1 MRNTAYRKSENY
13 NPGQSPEDSWNAW
26 RFKIVYEPEGVFW
39 LLFWVNNFFKM
50 INVFATFTFEDG
62 RQLLSCLLCSN
73 FLVYVEKRPKDAE
86 DAEVGELCGCAPP
99 HPVRCPDDGTSKEN
113 LHFDDQSLLVVF
125 LLFCHSVF

>member
-1 MRNTAYRKSENY
+1 
-13 NPGQSPEDSWNAW
+13 
-26 RFKIVYEPEGVFW
+26 
-39 LLFWVNNFFKM
+39 M

-99 HPVRCPDDGTSKEN
+99 HPVRCPDDGTSKED